1 MFGKRAR
8 EAEHMLAAIERQV
21 DRIHTALIV
30 RDPGSTLSVDAYE
43 GLRKQVI
50 AAASA
55 RLQYVAQLAEFDVAL
70 RRGANVEDLATLVE
84 GWLVQAGIEKV
95 VDPSVAGAWEVGVAD
110 NGIAEVALPAYVDT
124 VTGRLVRQGRLRPT
138 SSPRNSESS
147 LDADEAHGKASHGG
161 VDSEPGK
168 PADAVDADGTAAET
182 EAEDKNRMES

>member
-8 EAEHMLAAIERQV
+8 EAEQMLTTIERQV

-84 GWLVQAGIEKV
+84 GWLVQAGIETV
-95 VDPSVAGAWEVGVAD
+95 VDPSVAGAWEVDVAD
-110 NGIAEVALPAYVDT
+110 NGTAEVALPAYVDT

-138 SSPRNSESS
+138 SSPRNSES
-147 LDADEAHGKASHGG
+147 LNADEAHGKASHGG

-168 PADAVDADGTAAET
+168 PADAVEGDSTAAET
-182 EAEDKNRMES
+182 EAEHKNRME